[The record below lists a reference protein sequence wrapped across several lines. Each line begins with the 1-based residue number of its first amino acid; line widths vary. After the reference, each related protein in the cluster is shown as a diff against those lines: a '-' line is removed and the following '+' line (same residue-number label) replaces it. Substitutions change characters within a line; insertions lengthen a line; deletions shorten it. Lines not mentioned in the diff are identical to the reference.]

1 MHVRLCYGLPDNF
14 DTLARVTTSPLEDL
28 ELLIRSG
35 QPLIILDDEEDVRSM
50 KLLERSLSSLGRLHF
65 RWDAAFG
72 LRREGE
78 AQAVY
83 GTSKLDACLDHI
95 ASSSAERAVYHLAG
109 TADMFDDA
117 HRTAKLIAIAEPLSA
132 LHSTV
137 LLTGSGQKFPDLLKR
152 RAAVVHL
159 EPPTDVEY
167 FQFVNTILADLR
179 SRAPVSMEL
188 SPDQASQLITHL
200 RGLTF
205 VEVRK
210 VITQAIVRD
219 GRLTQDDLRFVF
231 AQKRQIVERSGVLEY
246 FATEHGLSE
255 VAGLHRLKLWLRER
269 ANAFAD
275 PAAAAA
281 FGLTPP
287 RGLLLLGVQGCGKS
301 LCAKAVAHAWGLPLL
316 RLDTARIYNKYLGE
330 TERNLQRAMKLAER
344 LAPIV
349 LWIDEL
355 EKIFGGT
362 RGEDS
367 GASQRVLGSFLTWL
381 QEKRES
387 VFVIATS
394 NDVSTLPPELVRKG
408 RFDEIF
414 FVDLPDQPNREA
426 ILAVH
431 LTRRKRDPEA
441 FDLEAL
447 AEATAG
453 FSGAELEQCVVA
465 GLYKAFAE
473 GTELADRHLLGEAN
487 RTQPLS
493 VTMSESISS
502 LRAWARTRT
511 VNAG

>member
-1 MHVRLCYGLPDNF
+1 M
-14 DTLARVTTSPLEDL
+14 TTSPLDDV
-28 ELLIRSG
+28 ELLIRSS
-35 QPLIILDDEEDVRSM
+35 QPLIILDDEEDVRSL
-50 KLLERSLSSLGRLHF
+50 KLLERSLAKLNRMHF

-78 AQAVY
+78 GQAVY

-109 TADMFDDA
+109 TVELFDDP

-132 LHSTV
+132 LGSTV
-137 LLTGSGQKFPDLLKR
+137 LLTGAGQKFPDRLKR
-152 RAAVVHL
+152 HAAVVHL
-159 EPPTDVEY
+159 EPPSDAEY
-167 FQFVNTILADLR
+167 FHFVNAILADLR
-179 SRAPVSMEL
+179 TRAPVSMEL
-188 SPDQASQLITHL
+188 SPEQSSQLITHL

-205 VEVRK
+205 LEVRK

-219 GRLTQDDLRFVF
+219 GRLSQDDLRFVF

-246 FATEHGLSE
+246 FPTEHGLSE
-255 VAGLHRLKLWLRER
+255 IAGLGRLKQWLAER
-269 ANAFAD
+269 SSAFSD

-301 LCAKAVAHAWGLPLL
+301 LCAKAVAHAWELPLL

-330 TERNLQRAMKLAER
+330 TERNLQKAMKLAER
-344 LAPIV
+344 LSPIV

-355 EKIFGGT
+355 EKIFGNT

-394 NDVSTLPPELVRKG
+394 NDVSNLPPELLRKG

-414 FVDLPDQPNREA
+414 FVDLPDQVTREA

-431 LTRRKRDPEA
+431 LSRRKRDA
-441 FDLEAL
+441 KTFDLEAL

-465 GLYKAFAE
+465 ALYKAFAE
-473 GTELADRHLLGEAN
+473 GRELEDRHLLGEAT

-493 VTMSESISS
+493 VTMSEPITR
-502 LRAWARTRT
+502 LRTWARTRT